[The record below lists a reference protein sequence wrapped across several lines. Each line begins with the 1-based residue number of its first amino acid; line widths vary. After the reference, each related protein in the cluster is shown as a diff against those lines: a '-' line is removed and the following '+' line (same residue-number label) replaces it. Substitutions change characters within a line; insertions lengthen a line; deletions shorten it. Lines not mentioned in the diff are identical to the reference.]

1 MGVPNK
7 AEIKGKIKK
16 AKGTIKEEVGHAV
29 GNRRMENQGA
39 ADRRKGD
46 VQETVGKARRK
57 VGDAVKDVGEAF
69 HPDGR
74 LLAAGSLGQSIVIWR
89 LGTGAILKKLYYRDI
104 GYHTVAFSPRGQWLA
119 LGSRDLQLWLK
130 VILTEE
136 EYQAV
141 KAAEERAASA
151 THREDLLYAAWPT
164 PRA

>member
-1 MGVPNK
+1 MAFSPDGQWLASGGEDGEVKLWKTASGREVK
-7 AEIKGKIKK
+7 AF
-16 AKGTIKEEVGHAV
+16 VGHRNSV
-29 GNRRMENQGA
+29 
-39 ADRRKGD
+39 
-46 VQETVGKARRK
+46 TSL
-57 VGDAVKDVGEAF
+57 AF

-151 THREDLLYAAWPT
+151 SHREDLLYAAWPT
-164 PRA
+164 LRA